1 MHVLIMNRLRPQ
13 SIAAVF
19 LALLVLSAGT
29 LASAQEQ
36 TSVFEVSDSDGNVLY
51 LAGTIHLLRQSDYPL
66 PPQFEQA
73 YSASDRLYFET
84 DINALND
91 VSLQSTIMQQLTYQ
105 DGRTVRDV
113 LNDEAYAALEEY
125 VSEAGMPMAMLQN
138 FKPGLLY
145 STLSVVEFQKL
156 GFTPQGV
163 DVFFNTRAMGDGK
176 ETGELES
183 IQDQID
189 MLAAMGE
196 GNESDFILYALEDF
210 EEVGEQVET
219 MVEQWRSGDLQAMQE
234 LFVADMKAD
243 APEAYETMLV
253 ERNHNWIPA
262 IEEAIRDEGT
272 EMVLVGVAH
281 LPGEDGLLRL
291 LEARG
296 YSISPL

>member
-1 MHVLIMNRLRPQ
+1 MHTIIMNRLRPQ
-13 SIAAVF
+13 AITAVL
-19 LALLVLSAGT
+19 LALLVLAGST
-29 LASAQEQ
+29 LLHAQEQ
-36 TSVFEVSDSDGNVLY
+36 TSVFEVRGADDNVLY

-73 YSASDRLYFET
+73 YEASDRLYFET

-145 STLSVVEFQKL
+145 STLSVVEFRKL

-163 DVFFNTRAMGDGK
+163 DMYFNTRAMGDSK
-176 ETGELES
+176 ATAELES

-210 EEVGEQVET
+210 EQAGEQVEI
-219 MVEQWRSGDLQAMQE
+219 MVEQWRSGDMQAMQE
-234 LFVADMKAD
+234 LFVADMKAE
-243 APEAYETMLV
+243 APESYETMLV
-253 ERNHNWIPA
+253 ERNHNWIPV
-262 IEEAIRDEGT
+262 IEEALRDEGT
-272 EMVLVGVAH
+272 AMVLVGVAH
-281 LPGEDGLLRL
+281 LPGEDGLLGL
-291 LEARG
+291 LEDRG

>member
-1 MHVLIMNRLRPQ
+1 MHAIIMNRLRPRAIT
-13 SIAAVF
+13 SVVLAVLLLAA
-19 LALLVLSAGT
+19 ST
-29 LASAQEQ
+29 LARAQEQ
-36 TSVFEVSDSDGNVLY
+36 TSVFEVRDTDGNVLY

-73 YSASDRLYFET
+73 YAASDRLYFET

-91 VSLQSTIMQQLTYQ
+91 VALQSSILQQLTYQ

-125 VSEAGMPMAMLQN
+125 VNQAGMPMAMLQN

-176 ETGELES
+176 TTGELES

-196 GNESDFILYALEDF
+196 GNESEFILYALEDF
-210 EEVGEQVET
+210 EQVGEQVEI

-234 LFVADMKAD
+234 LFVADMKD
-243 APEAYETMLV
+243 EAPEAYEAMLV
-253 ERNHNWIPA
+253 ERNRNWIPVIA
-262 IEEAIRDEGT
+262 EALRDEGT
-272 EMVLVGVAH
+272 AMVLVGVAH
-281 LPGEDGLLRL
+281 LPGEDGLLEL
-291 LEARG
+291 LETRG
-296 YSISPL
+296 YSITPL

>member
-1 MHVLIMNRLRPQ
+1 MHAIIMNRLRPQ
-13 SIAAVF
+13 AISAVL
-19 LALLVLSAGT
+19 LALLVLVTST
-29 LASAQEQ
+29 LAGAQEQ
-36 TSVFEVSDSDGNVLY
+36 TSVFEVRDADDNVLY

-66 PPQFEQA
+66 PPQFGQA

-125 VSEAGMPMAMLQN
+125 VSQAGMPMAMLQN

-163 DVFFNTRAMGDGK
+163 DVFFNTRATGDGK
-176 ETGELES
+176 TTGELES
-183 IQDQID
+183 IQEQID

-210 EEVGEQVET
+210 EQVGEQVET
-219 MVEQWRSGDLQAMQE
+219 MVEQWRGGDMQAMQD
-234 LFVADMKAD
+234 LFVADMKTE
-243 APEAYETMLV
+243 APESYETMLV
-253 ERNHNWIPA
+253 ERNHNWIPV
-262 IEEAIRDEGT
+262 IEEALRDEGT
-272 EMVLVGVAH
+272 AMVLVGVAH
-281 LPGEDGLLRL
+281 LPGEDGLLAL

-296 YSISPL
+296 YSVSPL